1 MTFHQRTE
9 KALAHSSVCVGLD
22 PDPDL
27 IPAILKSESNP
38 VLAFNRALIDAT
50 VDVVGA
56 YKPNFAFYEA
66 MGSAG
71 WQTLTDTVKHIR
83 SRSDK
88 VIIIADAKRGDIGNT
103 SSKYAQAI
111 LQKMDFD
118 CITIN
123 PYMGRDSVEPF
134 IQDENKGA
142 FVLCLTSN
150 NGSENFQR
158 LDVGGVKSYEIVAA
172 NILKWNK
179 LNNCGLVVGATHP
192 DEMLRIRSISGKM
205 PFLVP
210 GIGAQAG
217 NLESVVKANWDGEKV
232 NAFINSSRAV
242 IYASSEQDFAERARA
257 EVLALK
263 QAIELIVAGIK
274 K

>member
-9 KALAHSSVCVGLD
+9 KALAHSSVCVGI
-22 PDPDL
+22 DPDL
-27 IPAILKSESNP
+27 NLIP
-38 VLAFNRALIDAT
+38 AFNRALIDAT

-56 YKPNFAFYEA
+56 YKLNFAFYEA
-66 MGSAG
+66 MGTEG

-83 SRSDK
+83 TRSDM

-111 LQKMDFD
+111 LQEMNFD

-150 NGSENFQR
+150 KGSDDFQR
-158 LDVGGVKSYEIVAA
+158 RDINGKKNYEIVAA
-172 NILKWNK
+172 NVLKWNN

-192 DEMLRIRSISGKM
+192 EEMQNIRS
-205 PFLVP
+205 
-210 GIGAQAG
+210 
-217 NLESVVKANWDGEKV
+217 WDGKKV

-242 IYASSEQDFAERARA
+242 IYASKEKDFAERARV

-263 QAIELIVAGIK
+263 QSIERIVVDIK

>member
-1 MTFHQRTE
+1 
-9 KALAHSSVCVGLD
+9 D
-22 PDPDL
+22 PDLNL

-56 YKPNFAFYEA
+56 YKLNFAFYEA
-66 MGSAG
+66 MGTEG

-83 SRSDK
+83 TRSDM

-111 LQKMDFD
+111 LQEMNFD

-150 NGSENFQR
+150 KGSDDFQR
-158 LDVGGVKSYEIVAA
+158 RDINGKKNYEIVAA
-172 NILKWNK
+172 NVLKWNN

-192 DEMLRIRSISGKM
+192 EEMQNIRSISGKM

-210 GIGAQAG
+210 GIGAQGGDIDA
-217 NLESVVKANWDGEKV
+217 VVKANWDGKKV

-242 IYASSEQDFAERARA
+242 IYASKEKDFAERARV
-257 EVLALK
+257 EVLTLK
-263 QAIELIVAGIK
+263 QSIERIVVDIK

>member
-22 PDPDL
+22 PDLNL

-56 YKPNFAFYEA
+56 YKPNFAFYEV
-66 MGSAG
+66 MGIEG
-71 WQTLTDTVKHIR
+71 WLTLTDTVKHIR

-111 LQKMDFD
+111 LQEMDFD

-150 NGSENFQR
+150 KGSEDFQR
-158 LDVGGVKSYEIVAA
+158 LDVNGRKNYVSVAQ
-172 NILKWNK
+172 NVLSWNT

-192 DEMLRIRSISGKM
+192 EEMQNIRSISGKM

-210 GIGAQAG
+210 GIGVQG
-217 NLESVVKANWDGEKV
+217 GDLEAVVKSNWDGRKV

-242 IYASSEQDFAERARA
+242 IYASKEKDFAERARA
-257 EVLALK
+257 EVLKLK
-263 QAIELIVAGIK
+263 KSIERIVPDIK